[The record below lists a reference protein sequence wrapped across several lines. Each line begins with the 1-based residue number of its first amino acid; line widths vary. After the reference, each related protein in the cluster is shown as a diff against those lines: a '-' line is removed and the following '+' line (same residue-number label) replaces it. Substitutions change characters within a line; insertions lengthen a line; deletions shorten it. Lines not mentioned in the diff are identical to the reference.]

1 MNYITWPLTPF
12 FFFFLTLQT
21 STNVIPARAS
31 TECVAMW
38 LGPSTVNVPMAASW
52 TPPTPS
58 VWVRHPTLYMETGT
72 SPQGPEKAWLCVCD
86 TDLQFSEIIWT
97 SVEKYLL
104 NIRLTVVVFSFCHFL
119 FSSIFYNVNTATF
132 IALHHPNKWANPSG
146 YMLGWVSTPQPFQTS
161 MKSF

>member
-1 MNYITWPLTPF
+1 M
-12 FFFFLTLQT
+12 
-21 STNVIPARAS
+21 NVIPARAS

-72 SPQGPEKAWLCVCD
+72 SPQGPEKACVCVCD
-86 TDLQFSEIIWT
+86 TDPQFSEIIWT

-104 NIRLTVVVFSFCHFL
+104 NIRLMVVVFLLSL
-119 FSSIFYNVNTATF
+119 FVFFY
-132 IALHHPNKWANPSG
+132 IL
-146 YMLGWVSTPQPFQTS
+146 
-161 MKSF
+161 

>member
-1 MNYITWPLTPF
+1 MQLSDQSTRYIWYQLSGDELYHVTFDP
-12 FFFFLTLQT
+12 FFFFLTSQT

-104 NIRLTVVVFSFCHFL
+104 NIRLTVVVFLLSL
-119 FSSIFYNVNTATF
+119 FVFFY
-132 IALHHPNKWANPSG
+132 IL
-146 YMLGWVSTPQPFQTS
+146 
-161 MKSF
+161 